1 MRKYRVTVNPGNSYA
16 EFDEGILLTEALAV
30 FSIFPDT
37 PCGGKGICGKCL
49 VEIEDI
55 IGRRPVK
62 SCNYVISS
70 DLTVFIADSQVFQ
83 KTSKLKSE
91 IFAVDIGTTVVK
103 ISAFIN
109 GKFDEAASFLNPQR
123 IYGHDVISRIASR
136 EYDKMTSYIRNA
148 VSENI
153 KKLCVSDDAVRDISG
168 ISVSGN
174 TVMLALFCGINPGK
188 MGTFPYDA
196 PINELDNYH
205 GKFSELNDNCRV
217 KILPCF
223 TSFLGADFLGCAYYA
238 FRNFSGKTF
247 ICDMGT
253 NAEMAFI
260 SENAVYASSVPLGPA
275 VEGMNL
281 SCGMTAGD
289 GAIIS
294 ASGIY
299 PRIEYKL
306 YSGGR
311 ALGIAASGLADI
323 FSILIKTG
331 QIDKSGKIIN
341 GDSAADGEKRIY
353 LKDEVYIS
361 QKDVRAV
368 QLVKS
373 ACRSGAEIL
382 SEKSGFVF
390 DESDNIILAGS
401 FASSV
406 NSSHVFS
413 LGFFP
418 HAEKTKVTV
427 AGNLSLKSA
436 EYSLLNPG
444 YADELKEFRKRI
456 QFISLTDDAS
466 FENKFYE
473 NLGF

>member
-1 MRKYRVTVNPGNSYA
+1 MRKFRVTISPGNSNA
-16 EFDEGILLTEALAV
+16 EFDEGKLLTEVLAF

-37 PCGGKGICGKCL
+37 PCGGKGSCGKCL
-49 VEIEDI
+49 VDIEDNA
-55 IGRRPVK
+55 GRRPVK
-62 SCNYVISS
+62 SCNYILSS
-70 DLTVFIADSQVFQ
+70 DLTVFMPDSRIFQ
-83 KTSKLKSE
+83 KSSKVKSGT
-91 IFAVDIGTTVVK
+91 FAVDIGTTVVK
-103 ISAFIN
+103 ISALID
-109 GKFDEAASFLNPQR
+109 GKFYEAASFLNPQR
-123 IYGHDVISRIASR
+123 IFGHDVISRIASR
-136 EYDKMTSYIRNA
+136 EYAKMTAYIRNSIA
-148 VSENI
+148 ENI
-153 KKLCVSDDAVRDISG
+153 KNLCVSEDDVRG
-168 ISVSGN
+168 ISVIAVSGN
-174 TVMLALFCGINPGK
+174 TVMLALFCGISPEK
-188 MGTFPYDA
+188 MGTYPYEA
-196 PINELDNYH
+196 PIEELDNYH
-205 GKFSELNDNCRV
+205 RIFSELNDNCRL
-217 KILPCF
+217 KMLPCF

-238 FRNFSGKTF
+238 FRNFRGRTF

-260 SENAVYASSVPLGPA
+260 SENTVYASSVPLGPA

-281 SCGMTAGD
+281 SCGMTAGE

-299 PRIEYKL
+299 PRIDYKL
-306 YSGGR
+306 YSGSK

-331 QIDKSGKIIN
+331 QIDKSGKIAN
-341 GDSAADGEKRIY
+341 GDSSADGEKLIY
-353 LKDEVYIS
+353 LKDDVYIS

-390 DESDNIILAGS
+390 DESDYVILAGS
-401 FASSV
+401 FASTV

-418 HAEKTKVTV
+418 SAEKSEVIV

-436 EYSLLNPG
+436 EYSLENSG
-444 YADELKEFRKRI
+444 YIDELKEFRKI
-456 QFISLTDDAS
+456 IKFISLTDDAS
-466 FENKFYE
+466 FEKKFYE
-473 NLGF
+473 NLSF

>member
-1 MRKYRVTVNPGNSYA
+1 MRKFRVTINPGNSYA
-16 EFDEGILLTEALAV
+16 EFNEGILLTEALAV
-30 FSIFPDT
+30 FGVFPDT

-49 VEIEDI
+49 VDIEDKS
-55 IGRRPVK
+55 GRRPVK

-70 DLTVFIADSQVFQ
+70 DLLVFKPDLQDNKDSFRV
-83 KTSKLKSE
+83 KTGT
-91 IFAVDIGTTVVK
+91 FAVDIGTTVVK
-103 ISAFIN
+103 ISALID
-109 GKFDEAASFLNPQR
+109 GKFTEAASFLNPQR
-123 IYGHDVISRIASR
+123 IFGHDVISRIASR
-136 EYDKMTSYIRNA
+136 EYAKMSSYIRNA
-148 VSENI
+148 LAENI
-153 KKLCVSDDAVRDISG
+153 KKLSVSTDDIQG
-168 ISVSGN
+168 ISDIAISGN
-174 TVMLALFCGINPGK
+174 TLMLALFCGINPDK
-188 MGTFPYDA
+188 MGTFPYAA
-196 PINELDNYH
+196 PIEELDNYR
-205 GKFSELNDNCRV
+205 GKLNELNDSCRV

-238 FRNFSGKTF
+238 FENFRGKTF

-260 SENAVYASSVPLGPA
+260 SDDSVYASSVPLGPA

-281 SCGMTAGD
+281 SCGMTAGE

-294 ASGIY
+294 ATGIY

-306 YSGGR
+306 YSGVK

-323 FSILIKTG
+323 FSVFIKTG
-331 QIDKSGKIIN
+331 QIDKNGRIIN
-341 GDSAADGEKRIY
+341 GDTSPEGESCIY
-353 LKDEVYIS
+353 LRDEVYIS
-361 QKDVRAV
+361 QKDVRSV

-390 DESDNIILAGS
+390 TESDNVILAGS

-418 HAEKTKVTV
+418 HAEKSEVTI

-436 EYSLLNPG
+436 EYALINPG
-444 YADELKEFRKRI
+444 YADELKEFRKKI
-456 QFISLTDDAS
+456 KFISLTDDAS
-466 FENKFYE
+466 FEKKFYE
-473 NLGF
+473 NISF

>member
-1 MRKYRVTVNPGNSYA
+1 
-16 EFDEGILLTEALAV
+16 
-30 FSIFPDT
+30 
-37 PCGGKGICGKCL
+37 
-49 VEIEDI
+49 
-55 IGRRPVK
+55 
-62 SCNYVISS
+62 
-70 DLTVFIADSQVFQ
+70 
-83 KTSKLKSE
+83 
-91 IFAVDIGTTVVK
+91 
-103 ISAFIN
+103 
-109 GKFDEAASFLNPQR
+109 
-123 IYGHDVISRIASR
+123 
-136 EYDKMTSYIRNA
+136 
-148 VSENI
+148 
-153 KKLCVSDDAVRDISG
+153 
-168 ISVSGN
+168 
-174 TVMLALFCGINPGK
+174 
-188 MGTFPYDA
+188 
-196 PINELDNYH
+196 
-205 GKFSELNDNCRV
+205 
-217 KILPCF
+217 
-223 TSFLGADFLGCAYYA
+223 DFLGCAYYA
-238 FRNFSGKTF
+238 FRNFRGKTF

-260 SENAVYASSVPLGPA
+260 SENTVYASSVPLGPA

-281 SCGMTAGD
+281 SCGMTAGE

-306 YSGGR
+306 YSGR
-311 ALGIAASGLADI
+311 KALGIAASGLADI

-331 QIDKSGKIIN
+331 QIDKSGKITN
-341 GDSAADGEKRIY
+341 GDFSADGEKLIY
-353 LKDEVYIS
+353 LKDDVYIS

-418 HAEKTKVTV
+418 YAEKSEVIV

-436 EYSLLNPG
+436 EYSLQNSG
-444 YADELKEFRKRI
+444 YIDELKEFRKKI
-456 QFISLTDDAS
+456 QFISLTDDVS
-466 FENKFYE
+466 FEKKFYE
-473 NLGF
+473 NISF

>member
-1 MRKYRVTVNPGNSYA
+1 MRKFKVTISPGNSNA
-16 EFDEGILLTEALAV
+16 EFEEGKLLTEALSV

-55 IGRRPVK
+55 IGRRQVK
-62 SCNYVISS
+62 SCNYVISC
-70 DLTVFIADSQVFQ
+70 DLTVFIADSPVFQ
-83 KTSKLKSE
+83 KSSKVKSE

-103 ISAFIN
+103 ISALID
-109 GKFDEAASFLNPQR
+109 GKFTEAASFLNPQR
-123 IYGHDVISRIASR
+123 IFGHDVVSRIASR

-148 VSENI
+148 LAENI
-153 KKLCVSDDAVRDISG
+153 KKLCSSDDAVRDISD
-168 ISVSGN
+168 IAISGN

-188 MGTFPYDA
+188 MGTFPYEA
-196 PINELDNYH
+196 PIEELDNYR
-205 GKFSELNDNCRV
+205 GKFNELNDNCRV

-238 FRNFSGKTF
+238 FRNYHGKTF

-260 SENAVYASSVPLGPA
+260 SENTVYASSVPLGPA

-353 LKDEVYIS
+353 LKDEVCLS

-418 HAEKTKVTV
+418 YAEKTKVTI

-436 EYSLLNPG
+436 EYALQNSG
-444 YADELKEFRKRI
+444 YIDELKEFRKKI
-456 QFISLTDDAS
+456 QFISLTDDSS
-466 FENKFYE
+466 FEKKFYE
-473 NLGF
+473 NLNF